1 MKKIIQTSA
10 LWVFILAGV
19 FLLLEWR
26 KEYTGPLEVMAPVFG
41 ASDNDEFI
49 VIDSGHGF
57 FDAGKTGVNGA
68 KEKDINLAIAKK
80 IKNNLIQQGYTVRM
94 TREDDETL
102 YDDSRPDT
110 KQEDMK
116 KRVALMNNSGCMLA
130 VSVHQN
136 SFTEERYKGAQVF
149 YYSGSEESHRLAAF
163 IQQSFLKFLDPANTR
178 QEKANSDY
186 YLLKKTTVPAVICE
200 CGFLSNSEEAGLLVT
215 DEYQEKAAWAITMGI
230 LRYLRNGQEL
240 QEETIPAG

>member
-1 MKKIIQTSA
+1 MRAGLFLMRKIVQTAA
-10 LWVFILAGV
+10 LWGMILVTV

-26 KEYTGPLEVMAPVFG
+26 KGYTGPLATVTSVPVAQEEG
-41 ASDNDEFI
+41 KFI

-68 KEKDINLAIAKK
+68 KEKEINLAIAKK
-80 IKNNLIQQGYTVRM
+80 LRNNLVQQGYEVRM

-102 YDDSRPDT
+102 YDGSRPDT

-116 KRVALMNNSGCMLA
+116 KRVALMNDPECLLA

-136 SFTEERYKGAQVF
+136 SFTAEKYKGAQVF
-149 YYSGSEESHRLAAF
+149 YYTGSEESHRLAAA
-163 IQQSFLKFLDPANTR
+163 IQQSFLELLDDTNTR

-200 CGFLSNSEEAGLLVT
+200 CGFLSNSQEAALLVT
-215 DEYQEKAAWAITMGI
+215 DEYQEKAAWAITVGI
-230 LRYLRNGQEL
+230 LRYLRN
-240 QEETIPAG
+240 T